1 MRLGMREKSG
11 KSREAEGDGGRS
23 LSFKMLTILLLFVPH
38 ILATLAPFSPLSPNS
53 LCCLCYPCFL
63 FSSKLQ
69 FPPDA
74 DTLILGFNSL
84 GVTMEVGQKVCVY
97 RLRDRVSPLIAKR
110 LGQIGVVQDYKMTDG
125 SGVGFLVK
133 FTDNS
138 ATWFFEDEVRPVTG
152 DN

>member
-1 MRLGMREKSG
+1 MSTVFVNLFAPYIPATPSPTNFLCARL
-11 KSREAEGDGGRS
+11 S
-23 LSFKMLTILLLFVPH
+23 LFSFKP
-38 ILATLAPFSPLSPNS
+38 
-53 LCCLCYPCFL
+53 
-63 FSSKLQ
+63 Q

-97 RLRDRVSPLIAKR
+97 RLRDRVSPAIAKK
-110 LGQIGVVQDYKMTDG
+110 LGQIGVVQDYKITDG
-125 SGVGFLVK
+125 NGVGFLVK

-138 ATWFFEDEVRPVTG
+138 ATWFFEDEVRPATV

>member
-1 MRLGMREKSG
+1 
-11 KSREAEGDGGRS
+11 
-23 LSFKMLTILLLFVPH
+23 MLTVLLLFVPH
-38 ILATLAPFSPLSPNS
+38 VLATPAPFFSPHLPCS
-53 LCCLCYPCFL
+53 LFFSKPQFL
-63 FSSKLQ
+63 
-69 FPPDA
+69 PDA

-84 GVTMEVGQKVCVY
+84 GVAMEVGQKVCVY

-138 ATWFFEDEVRPVTG
+138 ATWFFEDEVRPATG